1 MHIVLVESS
10 HMMIRIIEQMLNDGG
25 DRVTSFTDG
34 CEALE
39 FIQAEPGIDVVM
51 TSLNIGSVSGLELCW
66 EARLLAQNGRP
77 IYVIAMSSPEE
88 QHKLIEVLDS
98 GADEFIQKP
107 PAKGELMAR
116 LRAAQRLL
124 SMQKQLVT
132 MANIDPLT
140 GLRNRRAFFSE
151 AVGLFGVATAVAPMS
166 AIMFDIDHFKR
177 INDTYGHD
185 AGDEVLRQLAM
196 FVRNEDTIC
205 GRLGGEEFAMLA
217 PHCNEDSAVQI
228 ADNLRLRIGANPM
241 VSGER
246 KIHVTCSF
254 GVSEHNEG
262 ETIDSLLKKAD
273 QALYS
278 AKRAGR
284 NRVVSNTDLMELGD
298 TSEEMKDS
306 LCRSNAR

>member
-1 MHIVLVESS
+1 MHIVVVESS
-10 HMMIRIIEQMLNDGG
+10 LMMIRIIEQMLKDDG

-34 CEALE
+34 REALE
-39 FIQAEPGIDVVM
+39 FIQSEPGIDVVM

-140 GLRNRRAFFSE
+140 GLRNRRAFFNE
-151 AVGLFGVATAVAPMS
+151 AVGLFGVATAVSPMS
-166 AIMFDIDHFKR
+166 AVMFDIDHFKR

-217 PHCNEDSAVQI
+217 PHCDEDSAVQI

-241 VSGER
+241 VSEDR
-246 KIHVTCSF
+246 RIHVTCSF
-254 GVSEHNEG
+254 GVSGHAEG
-262 ETIDSLLKKAD
+262 ETIDALLKKAD

-284 NRVVSNTDLMELGD
+284 NRVVSNSDLMKLGD
-298 TSEEMKDS
+298 TSEEMKDH
-306 LCRSNAR
+306 LYRSGVR